1 MDDKSDVFGDDLQ
14 AFRDAM
20 ADVDPL
26 PDKRKVVRKG
36 DDKTLSKAAAE
47 LRRKQAEGSHETP
60 AENPLTL
67 GEVPQRD
74 PHDVLAWKKDGVQLE
89 VFAKLR
95 GGGYPI
101 ERDLDLH
108 GLTVA
113 EARDAVRRFVDKSRA
128 AGVRSVRIAH
138 GRGERSA
145 TPARIKSYLAHW
157 LEHWDVV
164 LAFHSAQRHHGGT
177 GAVYCL
183 LRKSEAK
190 KAETREQ
197 HGVQGHDA

>member
-1 MDDKSDVFGDDLQ
+1 MTNDDGFGDDEQ

-20 ADVDPL
+20 SDVAPL
-26 PDKRKVVRKG
+26 QDKRKVQTRSG
-36 DDKTLSKAAAE
+36 TGAALSHATAE
-47 LRRKQAEGSHETP
+47 QRRRQAEGRDDP
-60 AENPLTL
+60 QAENPLTL
-67 GEVPQRD
+67 GEVPPRG

-95 GGGYPI
+95 SGGYPI

-113 EARDAVRRFVDKSRA
+113 EAQVAVRRFVEKARD

-145 TPARIKSYLAHW
+145 TPARLKSYLAHW

-183 LRKSEAK
+183 LRKSDAK
-190 KAETREQ
+190 KAETRERF
-197 HGVQGHDA
+197 GLQGHDA